1 MGEAAIYTAR
11 FQNIRMEIPEAQ
23 VITMVPTSEAA
34 FEQLFTTH
42 FKRLY
47 AYALT
52 IVKEEMVAEEM
63 VQNVFFKIWEKK
75 GRVDIQTSITAY
87 LYRSVYHESL
97 NWLKHKKVKAAY
109 QSHAVHQ
116 AKNQSDNASHKVQ
129 LSELQTRLDEALK
142 DLPEQCRTIFQMS
155 RFEELKYQEIADKL
169 GISIKTVENQMGKAL
184 KILRVKLADYLP
196 LVIAFLME
204 TVNPET
210 LC

>member
-1 MGEAAIYTAR
+1 
-11 FQNIRMEIPEAQ
+11 MEITEAQ
-23 VITMVPTSEAA
+23 AVTLIPTNEAA
-34 FEQLFTTH
+34 FEQLFITH

-52 IVKEEMVAEEM
+52 IVKEEMTAEEM

-75 GRVDIQTSITAY
+75 GRVDIQTSVVAY

-97 NWLKHKKVKAAY
+97 NYLKHKKVKAAY
-109 QSHAVHQ
+109 QSHTAYHT
-116 AKNQSDNASHKVQ
+116 KNQSDNATSRVQ
-129 LSELQTRLDEALK
+129 LSELQQKLDIALGE
-142 DLPEQCRTIFQMS
+142 LPEQCRTIFQMS
-155 RFEELKYQEIADKL
+155 RFEELKYQEIADRL

-196 LVIAFLME
+196 LIVALLMDA
-204 TVNPET
+204 VNPET

>member
-1 MGEAAIYTAR
+1 
-11 FQNIRMEIPEAQ
+11 MEIPEAQ
-23 VITMVPTSEAA
+23 FATFIPTNEAA

-52 IVKEEMVAEEM
+52 IVKEDMAAEEM

-75 GRVDIQTSITAY
+75 GRIDIQTSVQAY

-97 NWLKHKKVKAAY
+97 NYLKHKKVKAAY
-109 QSHAVHQ
+109 QSHTVYQ
-116 AKNQSDNASHKVQ
+116 SKNQSDNASSKVQ
-129 LSELQTRLDEALK
+129 LSELQKKLDIALSE
-142 DLPEQCRTIFQMS
+142 LPEQCRTIFQMS
-155 RFEELKYQEIADKL
+155 RFEELKYQEIADRL
-169 GISIKTVENQMGKAL
+169 GLSIKTVENQMGKAL

-196 LVIAFLME
+196 LVIAFLID